1 MTSFSLCWS
10 HFNKHDEKVRS
21 KRHVEKIGPN
31 FHSSKIAVPVTF
43 SVTTS
48 AKSGG
53 SFNRVFAIRLNS
65 VNVECPPVIF
75 LSETAIDALKP
86 IAFANGSFDRPDF
99 LVRHFGSFGFLPRF
113 DGVGGFSAMERSA
126 RATSSGYML
135 SSIFSMTC
143 PTVVVV
149 RAATMPKARRAR
161 SEISKVSRMR
171 SMRIIVRSA
180 FAASRLTCATTIVG
194 EAVCMAKWQNLQYG
208 VLTNV
213 TWHV

>member
-1 MTSFSLCWS
+1 MDAFICVHANDICKAMAVVRYRDSWEFSMT
-10 HFNKHDEKVRS
+10 D
-21 KRHVEKIGPN
+21 
-31 FHSSKIAVPVTF
+31 AVTRKTQGDTPVNRIF
-43 SVTTS
+43 AARGQAMNVKTS
-48 AKSGG
+48 PEMFDVLALRDSAIHAKE
-53 SFNRVFAIRLNS
+53 A
-65 VNVECPPVIF
+65 
-75 LSETAIDALKP
+75 
-86 IAFANGSFDRPDF
+86 IAFANCRLYF
-99 LVRHFGSFGFLPRF
+99 LLRHFGSFGFLPRF
-113 DGVGGFSAMERSA
+113 DGVCGFSAMERSA

-194 EAVCMAKWQNLQYG
+194 EAVCMAKWRNLQYG